1 MPYLAHLYV
10 YPIKSLD
17 GVAVDQARV
26 LSSGALE
33 HDREFAIV
41 GQDGKFVNGK
51 RTAKVHLVRSSFD
64 LPNRLVTLG
73 LESSDYQETFHL
85 EGDRSKLES
94 WLSDYFEMS
103 VQLIQNTEVGFPDD
117 LASPGPTLVS
127 TATLVTI
134 ATWFPNTTL
143 AEVRQRFRSNLEI
156 DDAPASW
163 EDQLFSDSGEPV
175 PFTVGAVSF
184 LGINPYQRCVVITR
198 HPQTGEPYPNFQK
211 TFIAERKASLPQEV
225 AVSRFNHFF
234 RLAVNTRL
242 AVDRPEN
249 VIQVG
254 DAVVRSG

>member
-1 MPYLAHLYV
+1 MPYLARLYI

-17 GVAVDQARV
+17 GVAVDQAKV
-26 LSSGALE
+26 LPSGALA

-41 GQDGKFVNGK
+41 DQDGKFVNGK
-51 RTAKVHLVRSSFD
+51 RTAKVHRVRSSFD

-73 LESSDYQETFHL
+73 LEGSESREFHL
-85 EGDRSKLES
+85 EGDRAKLES

-103 VQLIQNTEVGFPDD
+103 VQLIQNTDVGFPDD
-117 LASPGPTLVS
+117 LVSPGPTLIS
-127 TATLVTI
+127 TATLATI

-156 DDAPASW
+156 EDAPAFW
-163 EDQLFSDSGEPV
+163 EDQLFSNSGEPV

-184 LGINPYQRCVVITR
+184 LGINPCQRCVVITR

-211 TFIAERKASLPQEV
+211 TFVAERKASLPKEV
-225 AVSRFNHFF
+225 ATSRFNHFY

-242 AVDRPEN
+242 APDSPDN

-254 DAVVRSG
+254 DVVVRSF